1 MANLDIT
8 FRSQSLTRPTT
19 FHLIWP
25 NDVPPDMKA
34 QNPHYGRPC
43 KTLFLL
49 HGYTA
54 GYKEWP
60 SCSPI
65 WELAMKYNL
74 AVVCPDG
81 GISFYLDGKGAGT
94 AWCRYVSE
102 ELPTYLQRKLRL
114 GGRP

>member
-54 GYKEWP
+54 GYK
-60 SCSPI
+60 
-65 WELAMKYNL
+65 
-74 AVVCPDG
+74 
-81 GISFYLDGKGAGT
+81 
-94 AWCRYVSE
+94 
-102 ELPTYLQRKLRL
+102 
-114 GGRP
+114 